1 MHYISFVQSVTFSNT
16 NKNYTMKE
24 MTKRTKIKRNYDW
37 SQYFG
42 DRPKVDKIQDG
53 SALYVISE
61 SSNYYISNCFFFNC
75 KENGAIYFDD
85 LYEENCVLVEFS
97 IFSHCKS
104 TYGGGSIYY
113 FCSNGQFVQQQNCF
127 YKSISQ
133 INDMS
138 FYQETKYYEP
148 DKNYVFQVSVYL
160 CGQSEYKGYYTFCL
174 EYGDIRFENNDI
186 TNNKCGMC
194 SSYGSTLNGAPVTCN
209 FSTFRENN

>member
-1 MHYISFVQSVTFSNT
+1 MSELTT
-16 NKNYTMKE
+16 
-24 MTKRTKIKRNYDW
+24 RAKIKRNCDW
-37 SQYFG
+37 FEYFG
-42 DRPKVDKIQDG
+42 DRPKIDKIQNG
-53 SALYVISE
+53 SALYVTSE

-85 LYEENCVLVEFS
+85 YEPCVLVELS
-97 IFSHCKS
+97 IFSNCKS
-104 TYGGGSIYY
+104 TYSGGSIYY
-113 FCSNGQFVQQQNCF
+113 FCSNGQFVQQQNCY

-133 INDMS
+133 ISAMS
-138 FYQETKYYEP
+138 FYQETKSSNTN
-148 DKNYVFQVSVYL
+148 KNYVFQVSVYI